1 MTGKNLDYIIGVL
14 KGGDPLPPTD
24 WYDVL
29 GFLYC
34 HKIAGLFYNRAAKGA
49 LSLPW
54 KITKL
59 LSDAY
64 EAQARRVR
72 FMRAEIRD
80 ISGALIAS
88 GAEHVFLK
96 GSVLANIAEKECAVY
111 EDGERISND
120 IDILVKPDKITA
132 VSDVLKTLGYQQGTY
147 DKTTDRVAEFSRLEI
162 LKRRMSRGE
171 TAPFLKATGNPEVPF
186 IEVDINFSLGNV
198 PGERE
203 TLLAEMLATRKKY
216 EGKAPM
222 YIANEEMFFLQ
233 LVLHQYKESCLY
245 FTVERGKDLD
255 LYKLADMY
263 YLWKG
268 ELFDKSRLKRLVC
281 KYGAQ
286 KETGAVLGQTGRIFS
301 DGEILSAAEEYGD
314 RPPEVTDYDRKKKY
328 RWTADERTRLGRFDA
343 KSFLREIK
351 DNDQ

>member
-24 WYDVL
+24 WYEVL

-49 LSLPW
+49 LSLPS

-59 LSDAY
+59 LSDTY

-72 FMRAEIRD
+72 FMREGIRE

-120 IDILVKPDKITA
+120 IDILVKPDNITA
-132 VSDVLKTLGYQQGTY
+132 VSDVLKTLGFVQGTY
-147 DKTTDRVAEFSRLEI
+147 DKTNGRVVEFSRLEI
-162 LKRRMSRGE
+162 LKRRMNRGE

-222 YIANEEMFFLQ
+222 YVADEEMFFLQ

-286 KETGAVLGQTGRIFS
+286 KETGAALGQTGRIFS

-314 RPPEVTDYDRKKKY
+314 RPPEVTDYDLKKKY
-328 RWTADERTRLGRFDA
+328 RWTADERMRLGRFDA

-351 DNDQ
+351 DNDE